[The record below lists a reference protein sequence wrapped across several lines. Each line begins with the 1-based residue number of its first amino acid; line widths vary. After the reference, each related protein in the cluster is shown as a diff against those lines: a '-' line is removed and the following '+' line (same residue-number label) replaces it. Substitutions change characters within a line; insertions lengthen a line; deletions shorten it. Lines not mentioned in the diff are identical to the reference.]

1 MKRALPEQKAG
12 GCVKLLLMPNLDKK
26 NVIECVQQVCKLLSP
41 KAELWM
47 ADIRRE
53 HFFDCEGLQFGNFDD
68 LLSRCDFCIAIGGD
82 GTIIHAAKHA
92 VQKDKPVLGINL
104 GRLGFLATL
113 ETGELKLLNKLET
126 GDYVVE
132 KRMMLS
138 VVHRGREGEQTYHAL
153 NDVVLSK
160 GALARMIDLN
170 ISCQG
175 KGVGAY
181 RADGIIFSTPT
192 GSTAYNLSAGGPVID
207 PTIDC
212 ITLTPVAP
220 HSPFGRTIIFNEQS
234 VILVTPARPEQEIFL
249 TVDGEQ
255 GIPIQMGDE
264 VLISKSET
272 SVKLIN
278 LTGKLFYQVL
288 NDKLLY
294 GSEWQTRPTGKE
306 KEI

>member
-1 MKRALPEQKAG
+1 MM
-12 GCVKLLLMPNLDKK
+12 KLLLMPNLDKK
-26 NVIECVQQVCKLLSP
+26 NVVECVRQVCDLLHQ

-47 ADIRRE
+47 ADTKRA
-53 HFFDCEGLQFGNFDD
+53 HFPDCEGLRFGKFDQ
-68 LLSRCDFCIAIGGD
+68 LLPRCDFCIALGGD

-92 VQKDKPVLGINL
+92 VLEDKPVLGINL

-113 ETGELKLLNKLET
+113 EMGELSLLHKLEA
-126 GDYVVE
+126 GDYTVE
-132 KRMMLS
+132 RRMMLS
-138 VVHRGREGEQTYHAL
+138 IVHRSGKGERIYRAL
-153 NDVVLSK
+153 NDAVLSK

-170 ISCQG
+170 ISCKG

-181 RADGIIFSTPT
+181 RADGAIFSTPT
-192 GSTAYNLSAGGPVID
+192 GSTAYSLSAGGPVID

-220 HSPFGRTIIFNEQS
+220 HSPFSRTIIFNEQS
-234 VILVTPARPEQEIFL
+234 VISVQPARPEQEIYL

-255 GIPIQMGDE
+255 GIPIELGDE
-264 VLISKSET
+264 VLIQKSKT

-278 LTGKLFYQVL
+278 FTGKLFYQVL

-294 GSEWQTRPTGKE
+294 GSEWQTKPRQ
-306 KEI
+306 I

>member
-1 MKRALPEQKAG
+1 MTL
-12 GCVKLLLMPNLDKK
+12 VKLLLMPNLDKK
-26 NVIECVQQVCKLLSP
+26 NVVECVRQVCDLLSP
-41 KAELWM
+41 NAELWM
-47 ADIRRE
+47 AETKRE
-53 HFFDCEGLQFGNFDD
+53 HFPGCNGLRFGKFDK
-68 LLSRCDFCIAIGGD
+68 LLCQCDFCVAIGGD

-92 VQKDKPVLGINL
+92 VLQDKPVLGINL

-113 ETGELKLLNKLET
+113 ETGELSLLHKLQT
-126 GDYVVE
+126 GHYTVE
-132 KRMMLS
+132 ERMMLS
-138 VVHRGREGEQTYHAL
+138 VVHKSGKGTQTYQAL
-153 NDVVLSK
+153 NDAVLSK

-170 ISCQG
+170 ISCWG
-175 KGVGAY
+175 KGVGPY
-181 RADGIIFSTPT
+181 RADGVIFSTPT
-192 GSTAYNLSAGGPVID
+192 GSTAYSLSAGGPVID

-234 VILVTPARPEQEIFL
+234 VISVRPARPDQEIFL

-255 GIPIQMGDE
+255 GIPVEFGDE
-264 VLISKSET
+264 VLISKSKT

-294 GSEWQTRPTGKE
+294 GSEWQTKPR
-306 KEI
+306 

>member
-1 MKRALPEQKAG
+1 M
-12 GCVKLLLMPNLDKK
+12 KLLLMPNLDKK
-26 NVIECVQQVCKLLSP
+26 NVVECVEQVCKLLSN

-47 ADIRRE
+47 AETKRK
-53 HFFDCEGLQFGNFDD
+53 HFPHCQGLRFGKFDE
-68 LLSRCDFCIAIGGD
+68 LLSQCDFCIAIGGD

-92 VQKDKPVLGINL
+92 VLQNKPVLGINL

-113 ETGELKLLNKLET
+113 EMGELELLHKLLT
-126 GDYVVE
+126 GDYTVE
-132 KRMMLS
+132 ERMMLS
-138 VVHRGREGEQTYHAL
+138 IVHRSGKGTETYHAL
-153 NDVVLSK
+153 NDAVLSK

-170 ISCQG
+170 ISCKG

-181 RADGIIFSTPT
+181 RADGAIFSTPT
-192 GSTAYNLSAGGPVID
+192 GSTAYSLSAGGPVID

-234 VILVTPARPEQEIFL
+234 VISVQPARPEQEIYL

-255 GIPIQMGDE
+255 GIPIELGDE
-264 VLISKSET
+264 VLIQKSKT

-294 GSEWQTRPTGKE
+294 GSEWQTKPWQ
-306 KEI
+306 I

>member
-1 MKRALPEQKAG
+1 MM
-12 GCVKLLLMPNLDKK
+12 KLLLMPNLDKK
-26 NVIECVQQVCKLLSP
+26 NVVECVRQVCDLLHQ

-47 ADIRRE
+47 ADTKQAY
-53 HFFDCEGLQFGNFDD
+53 FPDCEGLRFGKFHE
-68 LLSRCDFCIAIGGD
+68 LLPQCDFCIAIGGD

-92 VQKDKPVLGINL
+92 VLEDKPVLGINL

-113 ETGELKLLNKLET
+113 EMGELELLHKLLT
-126 GDYVVE
+126 GDYTVE
-132 KRMMLS
+132 ERMMLS
-138 VVHRGREGEQTYHAL
+138 IVHRSGRGERIYRAL
-153 NDVVLSK
+153 NDAVLSK

-170 ISCQG
+170 ISCKG

-181 RADGIIFSTPT
+181 RADGAIFSTPT
-192 GSTAYNLSAGGPVID
+192 GSTAYSLSAGGPVID

-234 VILVTPARPEQEIFL
+234 VISVQPARPEQEIYL

-255 GIPIQMGDE
+255 GIPIELGDE
-264 VLISKSET
+264 VLIQKSEIG
-272 SVKLIN
+272 VKLIN

-294 GSEWQTRPTGKE
+294 GSEWQTKPRQ
-306 KEI
+306 I